1 MERNNDVPSARMTTG
16 RHTFG
21 RRRQWSVL
29 AVLALVLGLVG
40 ANLGDRVAQAAD
52 NPFERGPDP
61 TSQSIEAA
69 TGPFATSRM
78 TVPAQSG
85 FGGGTVYYPNDT
97 SQGTFGAVAI
107 SPGFTEAQLAIS
119 WLGPRLA
126 SQGFVVITIDTLSTL
141 DFPDARADQLL
152 AALDYLTNTSSVRN
166 RIDRNRLG
174 VMGHSM
180 GGGASLSAANK
191 RPALQA
197 AIPLAGWHTTK
208 NWSNVRTPT
217 MVIGAQND
225 AIAPNADHSIPF
237 YNSLPPTLPKAFLE
251 LRGASHNTTNSPNT
265 TTARFAISWLKRF
278 IDDDTRYD
286 QFLCPT
292 PSTSTNISQ
301 YRSTCPYVAAAA

>member
-1 MERNNDVPSARMTTG
+1 MRRGKS
-16 RHTFG
+16 FG
-21 RRRQWSVL
+21 RLRFAVFV
-29 AVLALVLGLVG
+29 VLALVVGLMG
-40 ANLGDRVAQAAD
+40 AGIGSNTAVAAD

-61 TSQSIEAA
+61 TPQSIEAERGA
-69 TGPFATSRM
+69 FAISQQN
-78 TVPAQSG
+78 VPAQSG
-85 FGGGTVYYPNDT
+85 FGGGTVYFPTDT

-107 SPGFTEAQLAIS
+107 SPGFTELQVAIS

-126 SQGFVVITIDTLSTL
+126 SQGFVVITIDTLGVF

-152 AALDYLTNTSSVRN
+152 AALDYLANTSSVRN

-180 GGGASLSAANK
+180 GGGASMSAANK

-208 NWSNVRTPT
+208 NWSNVRVPT
-217 MVIGAQND
+217 LVVAAQND
-225 AIAPNADHSIPF
+225 AIAPTSDHSLPF
-237 YNSLPPTLPKAFLE
+237 YNSVPNTVAKAFLE

-292 PSTSTNISQ
+292 PQSSTTISR
-301 YRSTCPYVAAAA
+301 YLSTCPYAAAAA

>member
-1 MERNNDVPSARMTTG
+1 M
-16 RHTFG
+16 F
-21 RRRQWSVL
+21 
-29 AVLALVLGLVG
+29 AVLALVIGLVG
-40 ANLGDRVAQAAD
+40 VNAGSGSALAAD
-52 NPFERGPDP
+52 NPYERGPDP
-61 TSQSIEAA
+61 TRQSIEAP
-69 TGPFATSRM
+69 TGPFAISQM

-85 FGGGTVYYPNDT
+85 FGGGTIYFPNDT

-107 SPGFTEAQLAIS
+107 SPGFTELQIAIS

-126 SQGFVVITIDTLSTL
+126 SQGFVVITIDTLGVF

-152 AALDYLTNTSSVRN
+152 AALDYVANTSSVRA
-166 RIDRNRLG
+166 RVDKTRMG

-180 GGGASLSAANK
+180 GGGASLSASNK

-208 NWSNVRTPT
+208 NWSNVRVPT
-217 MVIGAQND
+217 LVVAAQND
-225 AIAPNADHSIPF
+225 AIAPTNDHSLPF
-237 YNSLPPTLPKAFLE
+237 YNSLPNTLEKAFLE

-278 IDDDTRYD
+278 IDNDTRYD

-292 PSTSTNISQ
+292 PQADTNISR
-301 YRSTCPYVAAAA
+301 YLSTCPYSAAGAAAA

>member
-1 MERNNDVPSARMTTG
+1 M
-16 RHTFG
+16 F
-21 RRRQWSVL
+21 

-40 ANLGDRVAQAAD
+40 ANLGDRVAQAAA
-52 NPFERGPDP
+52 NPFERGPAP
-61 TSQSIEAA
+61 TTQSIEAA
-69 TGPFATSRM
+69 TGPFAISQQ

-85 FGGGTVYYPNDT
+85 FGGGTVYFPNDT

-107 SPGFTEAQLAIS
+107 SPGFTELQLAIS

-126 SQGFVVITIDTLSTL
+126 SQGFVVITIDTLGVF
-141 DFPDARADQLL
+141 DFPDPRADQLL
-152 AALDYLTNTSSVRN
+152 AALDFLTTTSPLRA

-217 MVIGAQND
+217 MIIGAQND
-225 AIAPNADHSIPF
+225 AIAPNSDHSIPF
-237 YNSLPPTLPKAFLE
+237 FNSLPSTLPKAFLE

-286 QFLCPT
+286 QFLCPPPQT
-292 PSTSTNISQ
+292 DTNISQ
-301 YRSTCPYVAAAA
+301 YRTTCPYAAAAA

>member
-1 MERNNDVPSARMTTG
+1 
-16 RHTFG
+16 
-21 RRRQWSVL
+21 VL

-40 ANLGDRVAQAAD
+40 ANLGDRAALAAD
-52 NPFERGPDP
+52 NPFQRGPDP
-61 TSQSIEAA
+61 TPQSIEAA
-69 TGPFATSRM
+69 TGPFAVSQL

-85 FGGGTVYYPNDT
+85 FGGGTVYFPTDT

-107 SPGFTEAQLAIS
+107 SPGFTELQIAIS

-126 SQGFVVITIDTLSTL
+126 SQGFVVITIDTLGVF
-141 DFPDARADQLL
+141 DFPDPRADQLL
-152 AALDYLTNTSSVRN
+152 AALDFLTTTSSVRN

-197 AIPLAGWHTTK
+197 AIPLAGWHTTT

-217 MVIGAQND
+217 LIIGAQND
-225 AIAPNADHSIPF
+225 AVAPNSSHSVPF
-237 YNSLPPTLPKAFLE
+237 FESLPSTLPKAFLE

-265 TTARFAISWLKRF
+265 TAARFAISWLKRF
-278 IDDDTRYD
+278 VDDDTRYD

-292 PSTSTNISQ
+292 PQTNTNISQ